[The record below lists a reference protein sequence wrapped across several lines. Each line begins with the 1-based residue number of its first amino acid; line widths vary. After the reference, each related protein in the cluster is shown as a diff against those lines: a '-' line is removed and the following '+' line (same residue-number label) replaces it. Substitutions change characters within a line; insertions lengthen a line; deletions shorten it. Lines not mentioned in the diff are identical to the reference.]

1 MHSEFLKNRLFL
13 MIALAFFLSVGT
25 AASALAGSHS
35 ADEAKEKAVDAA
47 APLCFDMD
55 IGQPVPCT
63 DKHKEEADDKVRDF
77 MTPHSGERDQ
87 EYPKE

>member
-1 MHSEFLKNRLFL
+1 MHSEFLKNRLL
-13 MIALAFFLSVGT
+13 LAVALGFFLSAGT
-25 AASALAGSHS
+25 PSSALAGSHS
-35 ADEAKEKAVDAA
+35 AGEAKEKAADA

-55 IGQPVPCT
+55 IGKPVPCT

-77 MTPHSGERDQ
+77 MTPHSGTRDQ